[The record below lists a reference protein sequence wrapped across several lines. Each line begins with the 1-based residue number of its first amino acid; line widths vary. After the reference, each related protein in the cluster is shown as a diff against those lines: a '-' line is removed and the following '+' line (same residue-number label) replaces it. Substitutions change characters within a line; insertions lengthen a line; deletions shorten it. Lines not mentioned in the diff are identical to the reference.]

1 MLAPTL
7 TATAHAL
14 NPGYVFQPAP
24 THGATPVPLR
34 AVDPLSMLSTEDL
47 APIDLAAYSQP
58 SAPPAAASSAPAAP
72 PPAAHGP
79 VTAGPRPGRTSSSL
93 FAEPAPMTAPHRAP
107 QAVAPTAPAPVYTD
121 MPRRSIFQ
129 SVTGRLRNSLTAA
142 TPAHGDS
149 GTAPHEPA
157 LTEHRAEA
165 ARASVRQAVGEEV
178 GLDIPAF
185 LRRQS
190 S

>member
-1 MLAPTL
+1 MAPTM

-14 NPGYVFQPAP
+14 SPGYVFQPAP
-24 THGATPVPLR
+24 SHGAMPVPLR
-34 AVDPLSMLSTEDL
+34 AVEPVSLLSAEDL
-47 APIDLAAYSQP
+47 APIDLAAYS
-58 SAPPAAASSAPAAP
+58 PAGAP
-72 PPAAHGP
+72 PPAAPSAPPQATHGP
-79 VTAGPRPGRTSSSL
+79 VTAGPRPGRMSSSL
-93 FAEPAPMTAPHRAP
+93 FAEPAAVAAQHRAP
-107 QAVAPTAPAPVYTD
+107 PTAAPTAPAPVYTE

-129 SVTGRLRNSLTAA
+129 SVTGRLRHSLTPGA
-142 TPAHGDS
+142 PAQGHAGVVLD
-149 GTAPHEPA
+149 EPA
-157 LTEHRAEA
+157 PSEHRTEA

>member
-1 MLAPTL
+1 M
-7 TATAHAL
+7 
-14 NPGYVFQPAP
+14 
-24 THGATPVPLR
+24 
-34 AVDPLSMLSTEDL
+34 
-47 APIDLAAYSQP
+47 
-58 SAPPAAASSAPAAP
+58 
-72 PPAAHGP
+72 
-79 VTAGPRPGRTSSSL
+79 SSSL
-93 FAEPAPMTAPHRAP
+93 FAEPAPLTAPARAP
-107 QAVAPTAPAPVYTD
+107 QAVAPAAPAPVYTE

-129 SVTGRLRNSLTAA
+129 SVTGRLRHSLTPA
-142 TPAHGDS
+142 TPAHGD
-149 GTAPHEPA
+149 TAGDEPA